1 MRTGLIGRSVCKNAQ
16 INHQV
21 RFKLFKFYL
30 LGAISDHATVNTGE
44 SSETKQELSNVLAH
58 IKRLEEEN
66 NELRRQMQE
75 KDARLQTIS
84 QKVQE
89 SMRSFLENNMSKWMD
104 AVETKNESVKQDFRM
119 GMDNLIK
126 NSAEDNGVW
135 QMMVAASALHERHV
149 HDLDRLRNENME
161 LKSKVDGMYSDPSSR
176 ISGEKRKAETEGD
189 RTDVKPDPVPDIWS
203 DFANSIS
210 KIS

>member
-1 MRTGLIGRSVCKNAQ
+1 M
-16 INHQV
+16 
-21 RFKLFKFYL
+21 
-30 LGAISDHATVNTGE
+30 AISDSTAANTSE

-66 NELRRQMQE
+66 NELRKQMQE
-75 KDARLQTIS
+75 KDVRLQSIS

-89 SMRSFLENNMSKWMD
+89 SMRSFLENHMSKWMD
-104 AVETKNESVKQDFRM
+104 AVETKNDSVKQDFRC

-135 QMMVAASALHERHV
+135 QMMVAASALHERNV
-149 HDLDRLRNENME
+149 HDLDKLRTENTE

-176 ISGEKRKAETEGD
+176 ITGEKRKADTEGD
-189 RTDVKPDPVPDIWS
+189 RSDVTPDPVPDIWS

-210 KIS
+210 RIS